1 MTAALAVI
9 SAALALGAPPER
21 GLVLETNAGVQ
32 LQTLGGRRLAT
43 LRGYDLAIDQAI
55 AHEVVLR
62 DRRGKLTAFDG
73 RRLRAVT
80 LRRGCRTTDR
90 ALVVCARTI
99 RSGGR
104 IVARA
109 PRGIGHWI
117 WAERSPRRD
126 AVLAQWEAECETPVA
141 YLVADGKV
149 SAFGRESVALG
160 WLPAGEAL
168 IHFPNG
174 PCAGDSRSVRG
185 IYAAVSTRKLRLLL
199 RTSRFAQYLM
209 WGG

>member
-9 SAALALGAPPER
+9 SAALALGTPPER

-90 ALVVCARTI
+90 V
-99 RSGGR
+99 RSQPR
-104 IVARA
+104 LLSA
-109 PRGIGHWI
+109 PRPLRVPTPPW
-117 WAERSPRRD
+117 RSPARCSAKAQTLRR
-126 AVLAQWEAECETPVA
+126 
-141 YLVADGKV
+141 
-149 SAFGRESVALG
+149 R
-160 WLPAGEAL
+160 
-168 IHFPNG
+168 
-174 PCAGDSRSVRG
+174 
-185 IYAAVSTRKLRLLL
+185 
-199 RTSRFAQYLM
+199 
-209 WGG
+209 